1 MRNKKDPPAW
11 LEYTLAA
18 MLIVLIWALA
28 MSVLFYSRETA
39 HRTPQESETAS
50 GGVSVSPTQTE
61 SAEPT
66 QMPEEA
72 DEQVLITAALVQ
84 KGYFREDVPLDFDLQ
99 DALHAICDNAGV
111 PYELALGLIQLES
124 GFQVDARNGI
134 CYGLCQLNERYFPA
148 GLDPVGNMEAGIGW
162 LGELLQTH
170 SVTEALD
177 IYHNGHVT
185 GETAYPA
192 AVLAYA
198 KGCGYEKSPLP

>member
-1 MRNKKDPPAW
+1 MTHKKSTPAW

-18 MLIVLIWALA
+18 MLIAIIWALA
-28 MSVLFYSRETA
+28 MSVLFYSREGA
-39 HRTPQESETAS
+39 YSAPQESETVGMSIPVYPAPS
-50 GGVSVSPTQTE
+50 E

-72 DEQVLITAALVQ
+72 DEQMLIIAALVEQ
-84 KGYFREDVPLDFDLQ
+84 GYFREDVPLDFDLQ

-124 GFQVDARNGI
+124 GFDTEARNGI

-162 LGELLQTH
+162 LGELLATH
-170 SVTEALD
+170 SVEDALD
-177 IYHNGHVT
+177 IYHNGHIT
-185 GETAYPA
+185 GETGYPA
-192 AVLAYA
+192 TVLAYA
-198 KGCGYEKSPLP
+198 EGWK

>member
-1 MRNKKDPPAW
+1 MTHKKDPPAW

-18 MLIVLIWALA
+18 MLIVIIWALA
-28 MSVLFYSRETA
+28 IGVLFQSRETA
-39 HRTPQESETAS
+39 HRASQESATVS
-50 GGVSVSPTQTE
+50 GGVPVSPVQTE

-66 QMPEEA
+66 QMPEGA
-72 DEQVLITAALVQ
+72 DEQVLITAALVR

-124 GFQVDARNGI
+124 AFQVDARNGI
-134 CYGLCQLNERYFPA
+134 CYGLCQLNEQYFPA
-148 GLDPVGNMEAGIGW
+148 GLDPVGNMEAGVGW
-162 LGELLQTH
+162 LGELLETH

-185 GETAYPA
+185 GETGYPA

-198 KGCGYEKSPLP
+198 KGWGYEAAPLP

>member
-1 MRNKKDPPAW
+1 MRNKKGPPAW

-18 MLIVLIWALA
+18 MLIVIIWALA
-28 MSVLFYSRETA
+28 MSVLFDSHETA
-39 HRTPQESETAS
+39 HRAPQESETAS
-50 GGVSVSPTQTE
+50 DGMPVSPTQAE
-61 SAEPT
+61 SAEPA
-66 QMPEEA
+66 QMPEKA
-72 DEQVLITAALVQ
+72 DEQMLITAALVR

-134 CYGLCQLNERYFPA
+134 CYGLCQLNKRYFPA
-148 GLDPVGNMEAGIGW
+148 GLDPVRNMEAGIGW
-162 LGELLQTH
+162 LGELLKTH

-185 GETAYPA
+185 GERDYPA

-198 KGCGYEKSPLP
+198 KEWECDL